1 MNEQYPLPIAFVRR
15 MQEQLGPDAAAYF
28 AAMEEPW
35 HRGLR
40 LNPMKP
46 LPADHP
52 LHGDLLEPVPWHK
65 GGWYLS
71 NDSTLGAHPL
81 HEAGA
86 YYIQE
91 PSAMTA
97 VSVLAPKPGE
107 RVLDLCAAP
116 GGKSTQIA
124 GMLAGEGL
132 LVCNEPVPSRSKILS
147 RNIERMGI
155 GNALVVSADPDQLC
169 AKWQNCFDA
178 ILVDAPCSGEGMFR
192 RHPETRLEWNE
203 QSPAGC
209 AARQS
214 RILNAAVQMLK
225 PGGRL
230 VYSTCTLNLVE
241 NEQMVEGL
249 LAEHPELSAV
259 AFSLVVENEWGAGGL
274 SPCRAWAEPTN
285 ERSAESVSTVS
296 AEGARCAAEPLRTMD
311 APDGMLHL
319 YPHQF
324 KGEGHFVAQ
333 VRKAA
338 EDALGDDSADAT
350 DFLPAA
356 QQLAKPDKAMLAAY
370 AAFVKSFGGDLPEA
384 NAQFGDMLI
393 AAPDLP
399 PLKGLKVLRAG
410 LQLGSMKGKIFMPD
424 HALAMGLTT
433 GGDYPTVAV
442 DESQAAAYQRG
453 ETLPVPD
460 DVSGYCLVTLDGLAL
475 GFGKASGGQVKNHYP
490 KGLRRG

>member
-1 MNEQYPLPIAFVRR
+1 MHETYPLPEAFIRR

-40 LNPMKP
+40 LNPTKP
-46 LPADHP
+46 LPEDHP
-52 LHGDLLEPVPWHK
+52 LHGDLLEPVPWHG

-71 NDSTLGAHPL
+71 NESTLGAHPL

-97 VSVLAPKPGE
+97 VSVLAPRPGE

-124 GMLAGEGL
+124 SLLGNDGL
-132 LVCNEPVPSRSKILS
+132 LVCNEPVPSRAKILS
-147 RNIERMGI
+147 RNIERMGVI
-155 GNALVVSADPDQLC
+155 NALVVSADPSQLC
-169 AKWQNCFDA
+169 ARWQNCFDA

-192 RHPETRLEWNE
+192 RHPETRLEWSE
-203 QSPAGC
+203 DSPAGC
-209 AARQS
+209 AARQT
-214 RILNAAVQMLK
+214 RILNAAVEMLH

-230 VYSTCTLNLVE
+230 VYSTCTLNLEE
-241 NEQMVEGL
+241 NEQVIAAL
-249 LAEHPELSAV
+249 LSEHPELECV
-259 AFSLVVENEWGAGGL
+259 PFVLPVEA
-274 SPCRAWAEPTN
+274 SP
-285 ERSAESVSTVS
+285 
-296 AEGARCAAEPLRTMD
+296 EGRTME
-311 APDGMLHL
+311 APPGMLHL

-333 VRKAA
+333 VRKGSKSGHSAA
-338 EDALGDDSADAT
+338 HQDAT
-350 DFLPAA
+350 AERAHAAGSDATGFLPAA
-356 QQLAKPDKAMLAAY
+356 RQLAAPDKTLLAAY
-370 AAFVKSFGGDLPEA
+370 AAFGKAFGGVLPEA

-393 AAPDLP
+393 SSPDLP

-410 LQLGSMKGKIFMPD
+410 LQLGSMKGKVFLPD
-424 HALAMGLTT
+424 HALAMGLPT
-433 GGDYPTVAV
+433 GGGYPAIAV
-442 DESQAAAYQRG
+442 DEAQAAAYQRG
-453 ETLPVPD
+453 ETLPAPD
-460 DVSGYCLVTLDGLAL
+460 GFSGYCLVTLDGLAL
-475 GFGKASGGQVKNHYP
+475 GFGKASDGQVKNHYP

>member
-15 MQEQLGPDAAAYF
+15 IQEQLGPDAAAYF

-52 LHGDLLEPVPWHK
+52 LHSDLLEPVPWHD
-65 GGWYLS
+65 GGWYLH

-97 VSVLAPKPGE
+97 VSVLNPQPGE

-132 LVCNEPVPSRSKILS
+132 LVCNEPVPSRAKILS

-155 GNALVVSADPDQLC
+155 RNALVVSADPDQLC

-192 RHPETRLEWNE
+192 RHPETRLEWDE

-209 AARQS
+209 AARQT

-225 PGGRL
+225 PGGR
-230 VYSTCTLNLVE
+230 
-241 NEQMVEGL
+241 
-249 LAEHPELSAV
+249 
-259 AFSLVVENEWGAGGL
+259 
-274 SPCRAWAEPTN
+274 
-285 ERSAESVSTVS
+285 
-296 AEGARCAAEPLRTMD
+296 
-311 APDGMLHL
+311 
-319 YPHQF
+319 
-324 KGEGHFVAQ
+324 
-333 VRKAA
+333 
-338 EDALGDDSADAT
+338 
-350 DFLPAA
+350 
-356 QQLAKPDKAMLAAY
+356 
-370 AAFVKSFGGDLPEA
+370 
-384 NAQFGDMLI
+384 
-393 AAPDLP
+393 
-399 PLKGLKVLRAG
+399 
-410 LQLGSMKGKIFMPD
+410 
-424 HALAMGLTT
+424 
-433 GGDYPTVAV
+433 
-442 DESQAAAYQRG
+442 
-453 ETLPVPD
+453 
-460 DVSGYCLVTLDGLAL
+460 
-475 GFGKASGGQVKNHYP
+475 
-490 KGLRRG
+490 

>member
-1 MNEQYPLPIAFVRR
+1 MSDCYPLPQAFVRR

-40 LNPMKP
+40 LNPAKP
-46 LPADHP
+46 LPEDHP

-71 NDSTLGAHPL
+71 NDSALGAHPL

-97 VSVLAPKPGE
+97 VSVLNPQPGE

-124 GMLAGEGL
+124 GLLAGEGL
-132 LVCNEPVPSRSKILS
+132 LVCNEPVPSRAKILS
-147 RNIERMGI
+147 RNIERMGVS
-155 GNALVVSADPDQLC
+155 NALVVSADPDQLC
-169 AKWQNCFDA
+169 ARWRNCFDA

-192 RHPETRLEWNE
+192 RHPETRLEWDE

-209 AARQS
+209 AARQT

-241 NEQMVEGL
+241 NEQVVEGL

-259 AFSLVVENEWGAGGL
+259 AFSL
-274 SPCRAWAEPTN
+274 PI
-285 ERSAESVSTVS
+285 SAD
-296 AEGARCAAEPLRTMD
+296 ANAAVME
-311 APDGMLHL
+311 APEGMLHL

-338 EDALGDDSADAT
+338 EDVSDDDSIAADAT

-356 QQLAKPDKAMLAAY
+356 QQLAKPDKPMLAAY
-370 AAFVKSFGGDLPEA
+370 TAFCKAFGGDLPDG

-393 AAPDLP
+393 SAPDLP

-410 LQLGSMKGKIFMPD
+410 LQLGSMKGKVFMPD
-424 HALAMGLTT
+424 HALAMGLPVD
-433 GGDYPTVAV
+433 GAYPAVAV
-442 DESQAAAYQRG
+442 NETQAAAYQRG
-453 ETLPVPD
+453 ETLPAPEGI
-460 DVSGYCLVTLDGLAL
+460 SGYCLVTLDGLAL
-475 GFGKASGGQVKNHYP
+475 GFGKASDGQVKNHYP

>member
-1 MNEQYPLPIAFVRR
+1 MHDTYPLPTAFVRR

-28 AAMEEPW
+28 DSLEEPW

-40 LNPMKP
+40 LNPQKP
-46 LPADHP
+46 LPDAHP
-52 LHGDLLEPVPWHK
+52 LHSDLLEPVPWHS

-71 NDSTLGAHPL
+71 NESLLGAHPL

-97 VSVLAPKPGE
+97 VAVLSPKPGE

-124 GMLAGEGL
+124 GLLGGDGL
-132 LVCNEPVPSRSKILS
+132 LVCNEPVPSRVKILS

-155 GNALVVSADPDQLC
+155 CNALVVSADPDLLC
-169 AKWQNCFDA
+169 QKWRHCFDA

-203 QSPAGC
+203 DSPAGC
-209 AARQS
+209 AARQA
-214 RILNAAVQMLK
+214 RILNAAIRMLR

-230 VYSTCTLNLVE
+230 VYSTCTLNREE
-241 NEQMVEGL
+241 NEQMVSTM
-249 LAEHPELSAV
+249 LAAHPELTAV
-259 AFSLVVENEWGAGGL
+259 PFSLPMGG
-274 SPCRAWAEPTN
+274 
-285 ERSAESVSTVS
+285 
-296 AEGARCAAEPLRTMD
+296 GRTME

-333 VRKAA
+333 LHKA
-338 EDALGDDSADAT
+338 DSASADDAT
-350 DFLPAA
+350 VFSPAV
-356 QQLAKPDKAMLAAY
+356 QELISPQKPMLSAY
-370 AAFVKSFGGDLPEA
+370 AAFCKSFGDTLPEA
-384 NAQFGDMLI
+384 NACFGDMLLS
-393 AAPDLP
+393 APPLP

-410 LQLGSMKGKIFMPD
+410 LQLGSMKGKVFIPD
-424 HALAMGLTT
+424 HALAMGLPAD
-433 GGDYPTVAV
+433 GRYPAVAA
-442 DESQAAAYQRG
+442 DETQAAAYQRG
-453 ETLPVPD
+453 ETLPAPD
-460 DVSGYCLVTLDGLAL
+460 GLSGFCLVTLDGLAL
-475 GFGKASGGQVKNHYP
+475 GFGKASDGQVKNHYP

>member
-1 MNEQYPLPIAFVRR
+1 
-15 MQEQLGPDAAAYF
+15 
-28 AAMEEPW
+28 
-35 HRGLR
+35 
-40 LNPMKP
+40 
-46 LPADHP
+46 
-52 LHGDLLEPVPWHK
+52 
-65 GGWYLS
+65 
-71 NDSTLGAHPL
+71 
-81 HEAGA
+81 
-86 YYIQE
+86 
-91 PSAMTA
+91 
-97 VSVLAPKPGE
+97 
-107 RVLDLCAAP
+107 
-116 GGKSTQIA
+116 
-124 GMLAGEGL
+124 MLAGEGL
-132 LVCNEPVPSRSKILS
+132 LVCNEPVPSRAKILS

-169 AKWQNCFDA
+169 ARWHNCFDA

-192 RHPETRLEWNE
+192 RHPETRLEWDE

-209 AARQS
+209 ATRQT
-214 RILNAAVQMLK
+214 RILNAAVRMLK

-249 LAEHPELSAV
+249 LAEHPELSVV
-259 AFSLVVENEWGAGGL
+259 AFSLPIGTGD
-274 SPCRAWAEPTN
+274 SP
-285 ERSAESVSTVS
+285 SV
-296 AEGARCAAEPLRTMD
+296 MN

-338 EDALGDDSADAT
+338 EDTSGDAT

-370 AAFVKSFGGDLPEA
+370 AAFSKSFGGDLPEA

-393 AAPDLP
+393 DAPDLP
-399 PLKGLKVLRAG
+399 PMKGLKVLRAG
-410 LQLGSMKGKIFMPD
+410 LQLGNMKGKVFMPD

-442 DESQAAAYQRG
+442 DEAQAAAYQRG

>member
-1 MNEQYPLPIAFVRR
+1 MSECYPLPEAFVRR

-28 AAMEEPW
+28 AAMEQPW

-40 LNPMKP
+40 LNPAKP
-46 LPADHP
+46 LLETHP
-52 LHGDLLEPVPWHK
+52 LYKDLLETVPWHK
-65 GGWYLS
+65 GGWYLHNAS
-71 NDSTLGAHPL
+71 ALGAHPL

-97 VSVLAPKPGE
+97 VSVLNPQPGE

-124 GMLAGEGL
+124 GLLGGEGL
-132 LVCNEPVPSRSKILS
+132 LVCNEPVPSRAKILS
-147 RNIERMGI
+147 RNIERMGVT
-155 GNALVVSADPDQLC
+155 NALVVSADPDQLC
-169 AKWQNCFDA
+169 TKWHNCFDA

-230 VYSTCTLNLVE
+230 VYSTCTLNLIE
-241 NEQMVEGL
+241 NEQMVDGL
-249 LAEHPELSAV
+249 LAEHPELSSV
-259 AFSLVVENEWGAGGL
+259 AFSLPIAGGET
-274 SPCRAWAEPTN
+274 P
-285 ERSAESVSTVS
+285 
-296 AEGARCAAEPLRTMD
+296 AAMD
-311 APDGMLHL
+311 APEGMLHL

-333 VRKAA
+333 LRKAQV
-338 EDALGDDSADAT
+338 DASEDDSSADDAT

-356 QQLAKPDKAMLAAY
+356 QQLAKPDKTMLAAY
-370 AAFVKSFGGDLPEA
+370 AAFGKAFSKNLPEA

-410 LQLGSMKGKIFMPD
+410 WQLGSMKGKVFLPD
-424 HALAMGLTT
+424 HALAMGLPMN
-433 GGDYPTVAV
+433 GDYPAVAV
-442 DESQAAAYQRG
+442 DEAQAAAYQRG
-453 ETLPVPD
+453 ETLPAPEGF
-460 DVSGYCLVTLDGLAL
+460 SGYCLVTLDGLAL
-475 GFGKASGGQVKNHYP
+475 GFGKVSDGQVKNHYP

>member
-15 MQEQLGPDAAAYF
+15 IQEQLGPDAAAYF

-52 LHGDLLEPVPWHK
+52 LHSDLLEPVPWHD
-65 GGWYLS
+65 GGWYLH

-97 VSVLAPKPGE
+97 VSVLNPQPGE

-132 LVCNEPVPSRSKILS
+132 LVCNEPVPSRAKILS

-155 GNALVVSADPDQLC
+155 RNALVVSADPDQLC

-192 RHPETRLEWNE
+192 RHPETRLEWDE

-209 AARQS
+209 AARQT

-241 NEQMVEGL
+241 NEQVVSQL
-249 LAEHPELSAV
+249 LDEHSELICV
-259 AFSLVVENEWGAGGL
+259 PFSLPVGQGEN
-274 SPCRAWAEPTN
+274 
-285 ERSAESVSTVS
+285 
-296 AEGARCAAEPLRTMD
+296 AAVME

-338 EDALGDDSADAT
+338 EDASGDDAVAADMT
-350 DFLPAA
+350 DFLPAE
-356 QQLAKPDKAMLAAY
+356 QQLSKPDKAMLAAY
-370 AAFVKSFGGDLPEA
+370 AAFRKAFGGTLPEA

-393 AAPDLP
+393 VAPDLP

-410 LQLGSMKGKIFMPD
+410 LQLGSMKGKVFTPD
-424 HALAMGLTT
+424 HALAMGLPA
-433 GGDYPTVAV
+433 GGGYPAVAV
-442 DESQAAAYQRG
+442 DEAQAAAYQRG
-453 ETLPVPD
+453 ETLSVPEGI
-460 DVSGYCLVTLDGLAL
+460 SGYCLVTLDGLAL
-475 GFGKASGGQVKNHYP
+475 GFGKASDGQVKNHYP

>member
-1 MNEQYPLPIAFVRR
+1 MNERYPLPQAFVRR
-15 MQEQLGPDAAAYF
+15 IQEQLGPDAALYF

-35 HRGLR
+35 YRGLR
-40 LNPMKP
+40 LNPQKP
-46 LPADHP
+46 LPETHP
-52 LHGDLLEPVPWHK
+52 LYGDLLEPVPWHK

-71 NDSTLGAHPL
+71 NESLLGAHPL

-124 GMLAGEGL
+124 GLLNGEGL
-132 LVCNEPVPSRSKILS
+132 LVCNEPVPSRAKILS
-147 RNIERMGI
+147 RNIERMGVT
-155 GNALVVSADPDQLC
+155 NALVVSADPDQLRSR
-169 AKWQNCFDA
+169 WQNGFDA

-192 RHPETRLEWNE
+192 RHPETRLEWSE
-203 QSPAGC
+203 DSPAGC

-214 RILNAAVQMLK
+214 RILNAAVQMLR

-230 VYSTCTLNLVE
+230 VYSTCTLNHEE
-241 NEQMVEGL
+241 NEQVISAL
-249 LAEHPELSAV
+249 LRDHPELAPVPFALPIGPGEATAV
-259 AFSLVVENEWGAGGL
+259 ME
-274 SPCRAWAEPTN
+274 
-285 ERSAESVSTVS
+285 
-296 AEGARCAAEPLRTMD
+296 
-311 APDGMLHL
+311 APEGMLHL

-333 VRKAA
+333 LHKAA
-338 EDALGDDSADAT
+338 DAPAT
-350 DFLPAA
+350 ATADFLPAA
-356 QQLAKPDKAMLAAY
+356 QQLAAPPKPMLAAFSTF
-370 AAFVKSFGGDLPEA
+370 AKCFGGSLPQA
-384 NAQFGDMLI
+384 NACFGDMLI
-393 AAPDLP
+393 AAPELP

-424 HALAMGLTT
+424 HALAMGLSTN
-433 GGDYPTVAV
+433 GGWPAIAV

-453 ETLPVPD
+453 ETLPAPE
-460 DVSGYCLVTLDGLAL
+460 GITGFCLVTLDGLSL
-475 GFGKASGGQVKNHYP
+475 GFGKASDGQVKNHYP

>member
-46 LPADHP
+46 LPVDHP
-52 LHGDLLEPVPWHK
+52 LHGDLLEPVPWHA

-116 GGKSTQIA
+116 GSKSTQIA

-132 LVCNEPVPSRSKILS
+132 LVCNEPVLSRAKILS

-155 GNALVVSADPDQLC
+155 SNALVVSADPDQLC
-169 AKWQNCFDA
+169 AKWHSCFDA

-214 RILNAAVQMLK
+214 RILNAAIQMLK

-241 NEQMVEGL
+241 NEQMVLQL
-249 LAEHPELSAV
+249 LDEHAELICVP
-259 AFSLVVENEWGAGGL
+259 FSLPVGQGENA
-274 SPCRAWAEPTN
+274 SI
-285 ERSAESVSTVS
+285 
-296 AEGARCAAEPLRTMD
+296 MD
-311 APDGMLHL
+311 APEGMLHL

-333 VRKAA
+333 VRKKA
-338 EDALGDDSADAT
+338 EDVSGDDSADAT

-370 AAFVKSFGGDLPEA
+370 AAFSKSFGDDLPEA

-410 LQLGSMKGKIFMPD
+410 LQLGSMKGKVFMPD
-424 HALAMGLTT
+424 HALAMGLPT

-442 DESQAAAYQRG
+442 DEAQAAAYQRG

>member
-1 MNEQYPLPIAFVRR
+1 MNEQYPLPEAFVRR
-15 MQEQLGPDAAAYF
+15 IQEQLGPDAAAYF
-28 AAMEEPW
+28 AAMEKPW

-46 LPADHP
+46 LPEDHP
-52 LHGDLLEPVPWHK
+52 LHGDLLEPVPWQE

-71 NDSTLGAHPL
+71 NDSLLGAHPL

-97 VSVLAPKPGE
+97 VSVLKPRPGE

-124 GMLAGEGL
+124 GMLGGEGL
-132 LVCNEPVPSRSKILS
+132 LVCNEPVPGRAKILS
-147 RNIERMGI
+147 RNIERMGVT
-155 GNALVVSADPDQLC
+155 NALVVSADPDQLC
-169 AKWQNCFDA
+169 ARWQNCFDA

-209 AARQS
+209 AARQG
-214 RILNAAVQMLK
+214 RILQAAVQMLR

-230 VYSTCTLNLVE
+230 VYSTCTLNLEE
-241 NEQMVEGL
+241 NENTVAAL
-249 LAEHPELSAV
+249 LAGHPELECVPFRLTVAQNGNPAV
-259 AFSLVVENEWGAGGL
+259 ME
-274 SPCRAWAEPTN
+274 
-285 ERSAESVSTVS
+285 
-296 AEGARCAAEPLRTMD
+296 
-311 APDGMLHL
+311 APEGMLHL

-333 VRKAA
+333 LCKAAVQGNAA
-338 EDALGDDSADAT
+338 EDAASET
-350 DFLPAA
+350 PFLPAG
-356 QQLAKPDKAMLAAY
+356 QQLVPADKALLAAY
-370 AAFVKSFGGDLPEA
+370 AAFGKNFAGKLPEA
-384 NAQFGDMLI
+384 NARFGDMLI
-393 AAPDLP
+393 SAPDLP

-410 LQLGSMKGKIFMPD
+410 LQLGSLKGKVFLPD
-424 HALAMGLTT
+424 HALAMGLPT
-433 GGDYPTVAV
+433 GGDAPAVAV
-442 DESQAAAYQRG
+442 DEKQAAAYQRG
-453 ETLPVPD
+453 ETLPAPEGI
-460 DVSGYCLVTLDGLAL
+460 SGYCLVTLDGLAL
-475 GFGKASGGQVKNHYP
+475 GFGKASDGQVKNHYP

>member
-1 MNEQYPLPIAFVRR
+1 MSECYPLPEAFVRR

-28 AAMEEPW
+28 AAMEKPW

-40 LNPMKP
+40 LNPAKP
-46 LPADHP
+46 LPEDHP
-52 LHGDLLEPVPWHK
+52 LYDDLPESVPWHK

-71 NDSTLGAHPL
+71 NDSLLGAHPL

-97 VSVLAPKPGE
+97 VSVLNPQPGE

-124 GMLAGEGL
+124 GLLGGEGL
-132 LVCNEPVPSRSKILS
+132 LVCNEPVPSRAKILS
-147 RNIERMGI
+147 RNIERMGVT
-155 GNALVVSADPDQLC
+155 NALVVSADPDQLC
-169 AKWQNCFDA
+169 ARWQNCFDA

-209 AARQS
+209 AARQT
-214 RILNAAVQMLK
+214 RILNAAIQMLK

-230 VYSTCTLNLVE
+230 VYSTCTLNREE
-241 NEQMVEGL
+241 NEQVVEQL
-249 LAEHPELSAV
+249 LQSHPDLCAV
-259 AFSLVVENEWGAGGL
+259 PFSLCVGSDG
-274 SPCRAWAEPTN
+274 
-285 ERSAESVSTVS
+285 SVMN
-296 AEGARCAAEPLRTMD
+296 APEGT
-311 APDGMLHL
+311 LHL

-338 EDALGDDSADAT
+338 GRMDSDGDISAACET
-350 DFLPAA
+350 VFLPAE
-356 QQLAKPDKAMLAAY
+356 QCLSRPDKALLAAY
-370 AAFVKSFGGDLPEA
+370 AAFCNAFSRKMPQA

-393 AAPDLP
+393 YAPELP

-410 LQLGSMKGKIFMPD
+410 LQLGSAKGKVFLPD
-424 HALAMGLTT
+424 HALAMGLPTN
-433 GGDYPTVAV
+433 DAYPVVAV
-442 DESQAAAYQRG
+442 DEAQAAAYQRG
-453 ETLPVPD
+453 ETLPAPEGF
-460 DVSGYCLVTLDGLAL
+460 SGYCLVTLDGLAL
-475 GFGKASGGQVKNHYP
+475 GFGKVSDGQVKNHYP

>member
-52 LHGDLLEPVPWHK
+52 LHGDLLEPVPWHA

-132 LVCNEPVPSRSKILS
+132 LVCNEPVPSRAKILS

-169 AKWQNCFDA
+169 AKWHSCFDA

-214 RILNAAVQMLK
+214 RILNAAIQMLK

-249 LAEHPELSAV
+249 LAEHPELSAS
-259 AFSLVVENEWGAGGL
+259 AFSLPIGTGD
-274 SPCRAWAEPTN
+274 
-285 ERSAESVSTVS
+285 SASI
-296 AEGARCAAEPLRTMD
+296 MN

-338 EDALGDDSADAT
+338 EDASGGDAVAADMT

-356 QQLAKPDKAMLAAY
+356 QQLAMPDKAMLAAY
-370 AAFVKSFGGDLPEA
+370 AAFGKSFGGDLPEA

-393 AAPDLP
+393 AAPNLP

-410 LQLGSMKGKIFMPD
+410 LQLGSMKGKVFMPD
-424 HALAMGLTT
+424 HALAMGLPT
-433 GGDYPTVAV
+433 GGSYPTVAV
-442 DESQAAAYQRG
+442 DEAQAAAYQRG

-460 DVSGYCLVTLDGLAL
+460 DFSGYCLVTLDGLAL
-475 GFGKASGGQVKNHYP
+475 GFGKASDGQVKNHYP

>member
-1 MNEQYPLPIAFVRR
+1 MSECYPLPQAFVRR

-28 AAMEEPW
+28 TAMEQPW
-35 HRGLR
+35 YRGLR

-46 LPADHP
+46 LPEDHP

-71 NDSTLGAHPL
+71 NDSALGAHPL

-97 VSVLAPKPGE
+97 VSVLNPQPGE

-124 GMLAGEGL
+124 GLLAGEGL
-132 LVCNEPVPSRSKILS
+132 LVCNEPVPSRAKILS
-147 RNIERMGI
+147 RNIERMGVS
-155 GNALVVSADPDQLC
+155 NALVVSADPDQLC
-169 AKWQNCFDA
+169 ARWRNCFDA

-192 RHPETRLEWNE
+192 RHPETRLEWDE

-209 AARQS
+209 AARQT

-241 NEQMVEGL
+241 NEQVVEGL

-259 AFSLVVENEWGAGGL
+259 AFSLPIGEGENI
-274 SPCRAWAEPTN
+274 
-285 ERSAESVSTVS
+285 TV
-296 AEGARCAAEPLRTMD
+296 MN
-311 APDGMLHL
+311 APGGMLHL

-338 EDALGDDSADAT
+338 EDALDDDSSTAETT
-350 DFLPAA
+350 DFLPAG
-356 QQLAKPDKAMLAAY
+356 QQLSKPDKAMLAAY
-370 AAFVKSFGGDLPEA
+370 AAFGKAFSEDLPEA

-393 AAPDLP
+393 AAPNLP

-410 LQLGSMKGKIFMPD
+410 LQLGSMKGKVFLPD
-424 HALAMGLTT
+424 HALAMGLPTN
-433 GGDYPTVAV
+433 GDYPAVAV
-442 DESQAAAYQRG
+442 NETQAAAYQRG
-453 ETLPVPD
+453 ETLPAPED
-460 DVSGYCLVTLDGLAL
+460 ISGYCLVTLDGLAL
-475 GFGKASGGQVKNHYP
+475 GFGKASDGQVKNHYP

>member
-1 MNEQYPLPIAFVRR
+1 MCEHYPLPEAFIRR

-40 LNPMKP
+40 LNPIKP
-46 LPADHP
+46 LPDSHS
-52 LHGDLLEPVPWHK
+52 LHSDLLEPVPWHT
-65 GGWYLS
+65 GGWYLH
-71 NDSTLGAHPL
+71 NDSLLGAHPL

-97 VSVLAPKPGE
+97 VHVLSPKPGE

-124 GMLAGEGL
+124 GLLAGDGL
-132 LVCNEPVPSRSKILS
+132 LVCNEPVPSRAKILS

-169 AKWQNCFDA
+169 AKWKNCFDA

-209 AARQS
+209 AVRQS
-214 RILNAAVQMLK
+214 RILAAAIEMLR

-230 VYSTCTLNLVE
+230 VYSTCTLNHEE
-241 NEQMVEGL
+241 NEHVVETL
-249 LAEHPELSAV
+249 LAEYPELACV
-259 AFSLVVENEWGAGGL
+259 PFSLPIGQG
-274 SPCRAWAEPTN
+274 TN
-285 ERSAESVSTVS
+285 
-296 AEGARCAAEPLRTMD
+296 AAVMA
-311 APDGMLHL
+311 APEGMLHL

-333 VRKAA
+333 LCKIEAWPDEDNAA
-338 EDALGDDSADAT
+338 SVTE
-350 DFLPAA
+350 FLPP
-356 QQLAKPDKAMLAAY
+356 QEQLAKPDKVMLAAWQTFAKTF
-370 AAFVKSFGGDLPEA
+370 AAKGAALPIP

-393 AAPDLP
+393 AAPHLP
-399 PLKGLKVLRAG
+399 PLKGLKVLRVG
-410 LQLGSMKGKIFMPD
+410 LQLGSMKGKVFLPD
-424 HALAMGLTT
+424 HALAMGLPANSE
-433 GGDYPTVAV
+433 YPAIAV
-442 DESQAAAYQRG
+442 DEKQAAAYQRG
-453 ETLPVPD
+453 ETLPAPD
-460 DVSGYCLVTLDGLAL
+460 NLSGFCLVTLDGLAL
-475 GFGKASGGQVKNHYP
+475 GFGKASDGQVKNHYP
-490 KGLRRG
+490 KGLRR

>member
-1 MNEQYPLPIAFVRR
+1 MSETYPLPTAFVRR

-28 AAMEEPW
+28 ASLEEPW

-40 LNPMKP
+40 LNPQKP

-52 LHGDLLEPVPWHK
+52 LHRDLLEPVPWHE

-71 NDSTLGAHPL
+71 NESLLGAHPL

-97 VSVLAPKPGE
+97 VAVLSPKPGE

-124 GMLAGEGL
+124 GLLGGEGL
-132 LVCNEPVPSRSKILS
+132 LVCNEPVPSRAKILS
-147 RNIERMGI
+147 RNIERMGVA
-155 GNALVVSADPDQLC
+155 NALVVSADPDQLC
-169 AKWQNCFDA
+169 ARWHCCFDA

-203 QSPAGC
+203 DSPAGC
-209 AARQS
+209 AARQA
-214 RILNAAVQMLK
+214 RILNAAIEMLR

-230 VYSTCTLNLVE
+230 VYSTCTLNHEE
-241 NEQMVEGL
+241 NEDMVAAM
-249 LAEHPELSAV
+249 LAAHPELTAV
-259 AFSLVVENEWGAGGL
+259 PFSLSIGG
-274 SPCRAWAEPTN
+274 
-285 ERSAESVSTVS
+285 
-296 AEGARCAAEPLRTMD
+296 GRTME
-311 APDGMLHL
+311 APEGMLHL

-333 VRKAA
+333 LRKQEHAPAA
-338 EDALGDDSADAT
+338 GAT
-350 DFLPAA
+350 DFLPPA
-356 QQLAKPDKAMLAAY
+356 QQLAAPPKPMLAAY
-370 AAFVKSFGGDLPEA
+370 AAFCKGFGNGLPEG
-384 NAQFGDMLI
+384 NACFGDMLI
-393 AAPDLP
+393 AAPELP

-410 LQLGSMKGKIFMPD
+410 LQLGGMKGKIFMPD
-424 HALAMGLTT
+424 HALAMELRHTAG
-433 GGDYPTVAV
+433 YPAVAA
-442 DESQAAAYQRG
+442 DEAQAAAYQRG
-453 ETLPVPD
+453 ETLPAPEGM
-460 DVSGYCLVTLDGLAL
+460 SGFCLITLDGLSL
-475 GFGKASGGQVKNHYP
+475 GFGKASDGQVKNHYP

>member
-15 MQEQLGPDAAAYF
+15 IQEQLGPDAAAYF

-52 LHGDLLEPVPWHK
+52 LHSDLLEPVPWHD
-65 GGWYLS
+65 GGWYLH

-97 VSVLAPKPGE
+97 VSVLNPQPGE

-132 LVCNEPVPSRSKILS
+132 LVCNEPVPSRAKILS

-155 GNALVVSADPDQLC
+155 RNALVVSADPDQLC

-192 RHPETRLEWNE
+192 RHPETRLEWDE

-209 AARQS
+209 AARQT

-241 NEQMVEGL
+241 NEQVVSQL
-249 LAEHPELSAV
+249 LDEHSELICV
-259 AFSLVVENEWGAGGL
+259 PFSLPVGQGEN
-274 SPCRAWAEPTN
+274 
-285 ERSAESVSTVS
+285 
-296 AEGARCAAEPLRTMD
+296 AAVME

-338 EDALGDDSADAT
+338 EDASGDDAVAADMT
-350 DFLPAA
+350 DFLPAE
-356 QQLAKPDKAMLAAY
+356 QQLSKPDKI
-370 AAFVKSFGGDLPEA
+370 G
-384 NAQFGDMLI
+384 
-393 AAPDLP
+393 
-399 PLKGLKVLRAG
+399 RA
-410 LQLGSMKGKIFMPD
+410 
-424 HALAMGLTT
+424 H
-433 GGDYPTVAV
+433 V
-442 DESQAAAYQRG
+442 
-453 ETLPVPD
+453 
-460 DVSGYCLVTLDGLAL
+460 
-475 GFGKASGGQVKNHYP
+475 
-490 KGLRRG
+490 